1 VAHYQRERNHQGLEN
16 VLIEATPMTG
26 VGRVHRQ
33 SRLGG
38 LLNFYTRAA

>member
-1 VAHYQRERNHQGLEN
+1 MTGWLDRRER
-16 VLIEATPMTG
+16 EALAYL
-26 VGRVHRQ
+26 RRQ